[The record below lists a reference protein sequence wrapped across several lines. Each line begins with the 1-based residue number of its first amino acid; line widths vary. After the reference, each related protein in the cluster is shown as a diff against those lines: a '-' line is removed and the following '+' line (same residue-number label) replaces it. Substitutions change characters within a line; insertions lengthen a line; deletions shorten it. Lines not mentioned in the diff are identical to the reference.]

1 MVSAATDRGFSPA
14 GVGLVRWASLAVLM
28 LLLLKTPQFRKLTG
42 HVALSK
48 QDWWRCFAIGFFM
61 FGPSHMLFYV
71 SMSMV
76 SQGLASE
83 VEGNVILSTAPV
95 FTGMFA
101 YFVLHERL
109 TARRVSAIALSFVGA
124 YIVAVGFNLPSLA
137 GHAKGNLVF
146 GLGVMLECFMGVF
159 AARISRRTS
168 GVSVLSAQILGAAVS
183 FLVIPFLIPSVLPI
197 AFGSSLVSFLPLI
210 YLIIFSGLITFTIWY
225 RIVESAPLTQLVV
238 GIALQPPLAALIG
251 WVFKNEIPKLNAV
264 IGGCVIM
271 LALALGFMGKAE
283 KVEVLE

>member
-1 MVSAATDRGFSPA
+1 
-14 GVGLVRWASLAVLM
+14 M
-28 LLLLKTPQFRKLTG
+28 LLLLQSPLFRKLTG
-42 HVALSK
+42 YVPLSK

-71 SMSMV
+71 SMGMV

-101 YFVLHERL
+101 YFILHERL
-109 TARRVSAIALSFVGA
+109 TPRRIGAIALSFVGA
-124 YIVAVGFNLPSLA
+124 YIVAVGFNVPSLA
-137 GHAKGNLVF
+137 GHAKGNIVF

-168 GVSVLSAQILGAAVS
+168 GVSVLASEMVGAAAS
-183 FLVIPFLIPSVLPI
+183 FLVIPLLIPSVLPI
-197 AFGSSLVSFLPLI
+197 AIGSTFVSFLPLL
-210 YLIIFSGLITFTIWY
+210 YLIVLSGLVTFTIWY

-251 WVFKNEIPKLNAV
+251 WVFKGDLPGLNAV
-264 IGGCVIM
+264 IGCCVIM
-271 LALALGFMGKAE
+271 VALALGFVGKTE
-283 KVEVLE
+283 KVEAID